1 MCEVEPVET
10 VESVERTLTGTE
22 NVLLIWEVDVTSCVE
37 SSDTETAGLIT
48 ASVSEEEVEEEEEE
62 EEIELSFLSTAATPS
77 GVPPK
82 VLVMYG
88 VEVVSSVEI
97 SDTVTVGLSVTSIYD
112 TPWESS
118 VDSGTTVLVVYGVDV
133 LKTVETA
140 E

>member
-1 MCEVEPVET
+1 MREVEPLET

-37 SSDTETAGLIT
+37 SSDTVTAGLIT
-48 ASVSEEEVEEEEEE
+48 ASVSAEEVEEE
-62 EEIELSFLSTAATPS
+62 EEIELSSLSTAATPS
-77 GVPPK
+77 GVPPR
-82 VLVMYG
+82 VLVTYG

-97 SDTVTVGLSVTSIYD
+97 SDTVTVGLTVTSIYD
-112 TPWESS
+112 TPWEPS

-133 LKTVETA
+133 LKKVETA

>member
-10 VESVERTLTGTE
+10 VESVERTLVGTE

-37 SSDTETAGLIT
+37 SSDTVTAGLIT
-48 ASVSEEEVEEEEEE
+48 ASVSGEEVEEEE

-77 GVPPK
+77 GVPPR
-82 VLVMYG
+82 VLVTYG

-112 TPWESS
+112 TPWEPS